1 MGGIFESCQELVA
14 PGDMDALLECA
25 ISHIES
31 AQDTTVTNV
40 TSYMLILCGALVF
53 FMQAG
58 FAMVCAGGVRKKNAQ
73 NTMLKNLLDACG
85 AAIAYFCVGFAFA
98 FGGDSS
104 GSSTTFAGTENF
116 FGTGDINFPLFFFQY
131 TFAAASV
138 TIVAGALAERCQM
151 AAYLCYSFVLTGFVY
166 PIAVHAVWSTRG
178 FLSATNASPL
188 LDVGMVDF
196 AGSAVVH
203 MTGKCHSTSR
213 VRNCHTTFRV

>member
-1 MGGIFESCQELVA
+1 MGGIFESCQALVA

-25 ISHIES
+25 ISHIEI
-31 AQDTTVTNV
+31 AQDTTVKNM

-58 FAMVCAGGVRKKNAQ
+58 FAMVCAGGVRKKNTQ

-85 AAIAYFCVGFAFA
+85 AAIAYFCVGYAFA

-104 GSSTTFAGTENF
+104 GTSTTFAGTANF
-116 FGTGDINFPLFFFQY
+116 FGTGEINFSFFFFQY

-151 AAYLCYSFVLTGFVY
+151 AAYLCYSFALTGFVY
-166 PIAVHAVWSTRG
+166 PITVHAVWSTRG
-178 FLSATNASPL
+178 FLSATNANPL
-188 LDVGMVDF
+188 LGVGMVDF
-196 AGSAVVH
+196 AGSGVVH
-203 MTGKCHSTSR
+203 VTGRCLDRQRSKLS
-213 VRNCHTTFRV
+213 FDLP